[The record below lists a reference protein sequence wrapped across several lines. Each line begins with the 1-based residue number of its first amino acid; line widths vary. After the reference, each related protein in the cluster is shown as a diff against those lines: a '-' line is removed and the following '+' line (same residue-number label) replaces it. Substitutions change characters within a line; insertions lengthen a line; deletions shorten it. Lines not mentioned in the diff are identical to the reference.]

1 MQLGRRGR
9 GKSPQVA
16 EDSKG
21 SGASLNLPNKLTL
34 VRIFLVPFIIVFLI
48 AGEKVP
54 NYTAAAI
61 FFAAV
66 LTDWLDGKIA
76 RSTQQVTTLGKL
88 LDPIADKLLIS
99 TALISLVQVGRAPA
113 WMVVLIVGRELAITG
128 LRTIA
133 ASQSIIIH
141 ASDVG
146 KYKMLAE
153 VAAVTLLILDW
164 PPRWGIVAIP
174 SLGLLCLWGA
184 MLLSIISGI
193 DYFLKFWKV
202 IDLNR

>member
-1 MQLGRRGR
+1 
-9 GKSPQVA
+9 
-16 EDSKG
+16 
-21 SGASLNLPNKLTL
+21 LNLPNKLTL
-34 VRIFLVPFIIVFLI
+34 ARIFLVPIIIVFLI

-54 NYTAAAI
+54 NYTACAI
-61 FFAAV
+61 FLAAV
-66 LTDWLDGKIA
+66 FTDWLDGRIA
-76 RSTQQVTTLGKL
+76 RSTRQVTTLGKL

-99 TALISLVQVGRAPA
+99 TALIALVQVGRAPA

-133 ASQSIIIH
+133 ASQSIIID
-141 ASDVG
+141 ASRFG

-164 PPRWGIVAIP
+164 SPRLGIVALP
-174 SLGLLCLWGA
+174 SVGLLCLWGA
-184 MLLSIISGI
+184 MGLSIVSGI
-193 DYFLKFWKV
+193 DYFFKFWKV